1 MMKRFAAISLAWL
14 VVLAGLAQSYSFE
27 LDFRSFGHLGSR
39 VAINSATRDFPFP
52 TFPSTI
58 LAKFQTT
65 ADIQNNFIGTA
76 TDVADPDSPY
86 GSTSIQETFNGGTS
100 TLVSK
105 TTVSPVNVTGGM
117 IRWTFK
123 PGTAIKLTSSPFTSF
138 NIRLYSAGTPSSPS
152 ANYHQG
158 GSSTFVNTMST
169 ATAGASTGRWQSV
182 SFNVGAFTAVGTGAD
197 LTQITFATILAR
209 ASNGT
214 IAQIG
219 NIEFFANPR
228 SKALMMFRFDDGG
241 DATYTVAYPLL
252 QSYGAPGMLAIGDAS
267 HAINGG
273 SHVTTAQVQ
282 TMLNAGWQF
291 LSQSLTTEDQTTFDG
306 WTSAQRDAEFQGFRT
321 LGGTFG
327 KRRDTYDMTY
337 FSSVGPPDMI
347 AWPNFKSNGRTVMR
361 FQNWNAG
368 INPPFPFDETFPPG
382 DPDGIISFNLNSESG
397 GANTT
402 SQLQILLDR
411 VRTNKGMII
420 ISCHPN
426 SDLTDANASNR
437 IAALT
442 AALTEAYTTN
452 PTQWDVMTLRQ
463 ALAPYN
469 GDNLQNFLLKRDL
482 DPASND
488 NTPMW
493 LEKAA

>member
-1 MMKRFAAISLAWL
+1 
-14 VVLAGLAQSYSFE
+14 
-27 LDFRSFGHLGSR
+27 
-39 VAINSATRDFPFP
+39 
-52 TFPSTI
+52 
-58 LAKFQTT
+58 
-65 ADIQNNFIGTA
+65 
-76 TDVADPDSPY
+76 
-86 GSTSIQETFNGGTS
+86 
-100 TLVSK
+100 
-105 TTVSPVNVTGGM
+105 
-117 IRWTFK
+117 
-123 PGTAIKLTSSPFTSF
+123 
-138 NIRLYSAGTPSSPS
+138 
-152 ANYHQG
+152 
-158 GSSTFVNTMST
+158 
-169 ATAGASTGRWQSV
+169 
-182 SFNVGAFTAVGTGAD
+182 
-197 LTQITFATILAR
+197 
-209 ASNGT
+209 
-214 IAQIG
+214 
-219 NIEFFANPR
+219 
-228 SKALMMFRFDDGG
+228 
-241 DATYTVAYPLL
+241 
-252 QSYGAPGMLAIGDAS
+252 MLAIGDAS

-382 DPDGIISFNLNSESG
+382 DPYGIISFNLNSESG

-469 GDNLQNFLLKRDL
+469 GDNMQNFLLKRDL
-482 DPASND
+482 DPWSND
-488 NTPMW
+488 NDPVW